1 MKTTVLILLPAIVIS
16 MTVCNSLFAHHA
28 AMQAYEDDSITLM
41 GVVVNYQ
48 WENPHSI
55 LSVLVKTDNGDIER
69 WHAEILPP
77 NEMLR
82 AGWTKRS
89 LKFGDMVT
97 LTGRPGKYGQHIMWL
112 EYVITPNGRKLGR
125 SR

>member
-1 MKTTVLILLPAIVIS
+1 MKKLVKLWLVGVVSAAS
-16 MTVCNSLFAHHA
+16 CSSLWAHHA
-28 AMQAYEDDSITLM
+28 ALQAYEDDSITLM
-41 GVVVNYQ
+41 GIVVNYQ

-55 LSVLVKTDNGDIER
+55 LSVLIKTNDGAIER

-82 AGWTKRS
+82 AGWTKGS
-89 LKFGDMVT
+89 LKAGDMVT

-112 EYVITPNGRKLGR
+112 EYVLTPSGKRLGR

>member
-1 MKTTVLILLPAIVIS
+1 
-16 MTVCNSLFAHHA
+16 
-28 AMQAYEDDSITLM
+28 M
-41 GVVVNYQ
+41 GTVVNYQ

-55 LSVLVKTDNGDIER
+55 LSVLVRINNGDIER

-77 NEMLR
+77 SEMLR

-89 LKFGDMVT
+89 LKFGDTVT

-112 EYVITPNGRKLGR
+112 EYVITPTEESWGEAAKSAVVDYRFQWRTRVAPRPLPAMLI
-125 SR
+125 

>member
-1 MKTTVLILLPAIVIS
+1 MKFRILILLPVVVIS
-16 MTVCNSLFAHHA
+16 LAFCNSSFAHHA
-28 AMQAYEDDSITLM
+28 AMQAYEDQTITLM
-41 GVVVNYQ
+41 GIVLNYQ

-55 LSVLVKTDNGDIER
+55 LSVLVKTGNGDIER

-82 AGWTKRS
+82 AGWNKRS
-89 LKFGDMVT
+89 LRPGDMVT

-112 EYVITPNGRKLGR
+112 EYVVMPNGRKLGR
-125 SR
+125 IR